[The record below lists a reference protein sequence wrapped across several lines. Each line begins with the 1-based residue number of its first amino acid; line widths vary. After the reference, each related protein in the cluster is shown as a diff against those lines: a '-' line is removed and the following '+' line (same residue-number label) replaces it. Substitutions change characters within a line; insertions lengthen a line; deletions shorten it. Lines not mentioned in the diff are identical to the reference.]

1 MPKSLDQKLAAIHA
15 DPHGSREFIIAD
27 AKDAGV
33 ELPNLASLLGDDRS
47 LDHVLGN
54 AVSVG
59 DAAATAAAPAVVSDA
74 ATAGLAQLSHLYEE
88 QQYAL
93 MAA

>member
-1 MPKSLDQKLAAIHA
+1 MDIGPDQDGAVV
-15 DPHGSREFIIAD
+15 AD

-59 DAAATAAAPAVVSDA
+59 DAAATAAAPAVA
-74 ATAGLAQLSHLYEE
+74 RPAPAPATPSRRTCCA
-88 QQYAL
+88 
-93 MAA
+93 